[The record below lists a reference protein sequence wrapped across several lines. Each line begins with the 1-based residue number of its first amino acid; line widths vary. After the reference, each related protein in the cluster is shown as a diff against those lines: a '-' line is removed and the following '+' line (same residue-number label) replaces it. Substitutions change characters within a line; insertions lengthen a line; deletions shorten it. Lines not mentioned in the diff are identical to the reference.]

1 MTNTVL
7 IKRSGTANSV
17 PTAGQLQQGELAI
30 NYADG
35 NLFYKNSSNAV
46 TLLTSNQFVSVAGNV
61 TGGNLLTVGQ
71 ISATGTISSTGST
84 LGTAFAVGNGA
95 VSNVGLGFFPTAGTP
110 GEYAIRDYSTVFTN
124 MYFDVGIGG
133 SVNGAFR
140 FRSSN
145 AFTTLA
151 NINSTGVTTSLAV
164 SATGNITGGNVITT
178 GSVYGVELWSTNS
191 VGSEGGQINL
201 SLPASGSTLS
211 GGVIIDV
218 FNNQLRFY
226 ERTGTNRGAYID
238 LTTATAGVGSNL
250 LAGGGS
256 TPTQIVNGTS
266 NVVVTSS
273 GNVTVGVAGTATVAT
288 FTTAGIVANSVSATN
303 NGAGTN
309 FKVGDDAWI
318 GDVNN
323 ADTMSV
329 RGQQNAANGYIVFG
343 NADSTSTLG
352 RAGSGPLTYLGA
364 FSATGNIT
372 GNYFIGNGSQ
382 LTGIASGSSSNI
394 SNGTSNVNINS
405 SGGNISFSVGG
416 TANVVTLD
424 NAGFNF
430 LDTTTQDT
438 GINLGRIQ
446 TSVQG
451 WNLP

>member
-17 PTAGQLQQGELAI
+17 PTAGQLQAGELAI

-35 NLFYKNSSNAV
+35 NLFYKNSSNVV
-46 TLLTSNQFVSVAGNV
+46 TTIASNKFVSV
-61 TGGNLLTVGQ
+61 
-71 ISATGTISSTGST
+71 
-84 LGTAFAVGNGA
+84 
-95 VSNVGLGFFPTAGTP
+95 
-110 GEYAIRDYSTVFTN
+110 
-124 MYFDVGIGG
+124 
-133 SVNGAFR
+133 
-140 FRSSN
+140 
-145 AFTTLA
+145 
-151 NINSTGVTTSLAV
+151 
-164 SATGNITGGNVITT
+164 TGNITGDNLNAAGLSLSGNVVSVLNVTGNINGSNLTTT

-191 VGSEGGQINL
+191 VGSEGGQLNL
-201 SLPASGSTLS
+201 SLPASGSTIS
-211 GGVIIDV
+211 GGVVIDV
-218 FNNQLRFY
+218 YNNLLRFY
-226 ERTGTNRGAYID
+226 ERSGTNRGAYID
-238 LTTATAGVGSNL
+238 LTAASAGVGSNL

-266 NVVVTSS
+266 NVVVASS
-273 GNVTVGVAGTATVAT
+273 GNVTVGVAGTAAVAT

-303 NGAGTN
+303 NNTGQN

-394 SNGTSNVNINS
+394 SNGTSNVNINT

-430 LDTTTQDT
+430 ADTTTQDT
-438 GINLGRIQ
+438 GINLGRIT